1 MSDHGIRK
9 FERALR
15 GMNSLDRYF
24 LGVADKH
31 HGHQEDFLEE
41 MFVTGL
47 DGVPL
52 VDDENR
58 VRWRSDSCEHASGED
73 DLPNDEDE
81 LDVPF

>member
-1 MSDHGIRK
+1 MNDQGIKK

-15 GMNSLDRYF
+15 GMNSLERHF
-24 LGVADKH
+24 FEVADKH

-52 VDDENR
+52 VDDEGR
-58 VRWRSDSCEHASGED
+58 VMWRGERLGED
-73 DLPNDEDE
+73 DLPDDEDE